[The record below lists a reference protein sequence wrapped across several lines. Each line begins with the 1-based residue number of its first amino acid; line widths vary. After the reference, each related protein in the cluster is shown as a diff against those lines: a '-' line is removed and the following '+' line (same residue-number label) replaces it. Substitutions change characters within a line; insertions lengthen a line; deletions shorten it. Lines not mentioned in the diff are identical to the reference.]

1 MVGTRR
7 GFGIAAA
14 VPAEVVRAA
23 ASEAESLGYDS
34 FWVNDTPNGDG
45 LTALAEAAQVTSVIQ
60 LGVGVIPL
68 SRRSPGSIIAQIRG
82 AERSGDHEGVVGGRV
97 EAHDRQVPLTGL
109 ELPLDRLLLG
119 IGSGSAPYALGRVR
133 AGVRT
138 LKDALDVSVFV
149 AALGPKMSRLAGAE
163 ADGVLFNWLTPDF
176 AREAVE
182 WVKGGA
188 QNTGRSVPTLSAYV
202 RCALGEPATIRLAE
216 EAARYGAVPA
226 YAEHFVRMGVSPIDT
241 AITAG
246 TPERLRSE
254 LAAWD
259 GVLDEVVVRAITP
272 RDTLDETLALLRAA
286 APHG

>member
-34 FWVNDTPNGDG
+34 LWVNDTPNGDG
-45 LTALAEAAQVTSVIQ
+45 LSALAEAAAVTTVIR

-68 SRRSPGSIIAQIRG
+68 SRRSPESIIAQIRG
-82 AERSGDHEGVVGGRV
+82 AGRSGDHEGDAG
-97 EAHDRQVPLTGL
+97 TGIRARGDSAPAAGL
-109 ELPLDRLLLG
+109 NLPLDRLMLG

-138 LKDALDVSVFV
+138 LKEALDTSVFI
-149 AALGPKMSRLAGAE
+149 AALGPRMSRLAGEE
-163 ADGVLFNWLTPDF
+163 ADGVLFNWLTAGF

-182 WVKGGA
+182 WVRSGA
-188 QNTGRSVPTLSAYV
+188 RDAGRATPTLSAYV
-202 RCALGEPATIRLAE
+202 RCALGEASARRLTV
-216 EAARYGAVPA
+216 EAGHYAAVPS
-226 YAEHFVRMGVSPIDT
+226 YAAHFERMGVSPVGT
-241 AITAG
+241 AIAAG
-246 TPERLRSE
+246 TPEELRRG

-272 RDTLDETLALLRAA
+272 HDTLDETLALVRAA
-286 APHG
+286 APLG